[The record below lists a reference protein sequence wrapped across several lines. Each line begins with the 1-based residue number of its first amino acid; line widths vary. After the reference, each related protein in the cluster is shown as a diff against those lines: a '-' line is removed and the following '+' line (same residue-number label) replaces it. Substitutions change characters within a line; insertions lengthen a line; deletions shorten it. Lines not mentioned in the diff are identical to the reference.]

1 MSVSIEEKDGCLIVS
16 SVPAAGKNYCL
27 LPLSN
32 PRTARTDNRKSFLC
46 RCLKNEKTPS
56 WAVTRRRFF
65 SVFALLGVGHP
76 RWGDFEKSALKSP
89 ETRMNTEKNRG
100 DIYFVT
106 PSWEVVTKLLSAGL
120 ILFEG
125 IFSTKDQKEH
135 STKWESPVQNRYILL
150 FLQPVFLFL
159 LFWPPIAIKIN
170 LKNGLS
176 AGF

>member
-1 MSVSIEEKDGCLIVS
+1 
-16 SVPAAGKNYCL
+16 
-27 LPLSN
+27 
-32 PRTARTDNRKSFLC
+32 
-46 RCLKNEKTPS
+46 
-56 WAVTRRRFF
+56 
-65 SVFALLGVGHP
+65 LGVGHP

-135 STKWESPVQNRYILL
+135 STK
-150 FLQPVFLFL
+150 
-159 LFWPPIAIKIN
+159 
-170 LKNGLS
+170 
-176 AGF
+176 

>member
-65 SVFALLGVGHP
+65 AVFVLLGVGHP

-106 PSWEVVTKLLSAGL
+106 PSWEVVTKLLSASL
-120 ILFEG
+120 IPFERNL
-125 IFSTKDQKEH
+125 IIQNQKIS
-135 STKWESPVQNRYILL
+135 STKWEFQVQNRYILL
-150 FLQPVFLFL
+150 FLQPVFLF
-159 LFWPPIAIKIN
+159 F
-170 LKNGLS
+170 
-176 AGF
+176 GFLMSHFYKKG

>member
-1 MSVSIEEKDGCLIVS
+1 MKK
-16 SVPAAGKNYCL
+16 P
-27 LPLSN
+27 
-32 PRTARTDNRKSFLC
+32 
-46 RCLKNEKTPS
+46 PS
-56 WAVTRRRFF
+56 CAVTRRRFCA
-65 SVFALLGVGHP
+65 VFALLGVGHP

-135 STKWESPVQNRYILL
+135 STK
-150 FLQPVFLFL
+150 
-159 LFWPPIAIKIN
+159 
-170 LKNGLS
+170 
-176 AGF
+176 